1 MSIINDIT
9 ADNAVAMAVAAA
21 IENAI
26 GGDLILGVGRPRLE
40 APTAD
45 LMPAPRARVV
55 RSAFTQGASG
65 GVYIAL
71 AEALATRLEAAADDG
86 QLVTALASAF
96 DTAIATLQEVDAV
109 HLAAPH
115 EVALDELLTESA
127 FADREYAVY
136 SLLDGDQRLGA
147 FVVSAGSASATAPAP
162 AAPAHDAGAA
172 EAQVPAHAAPS
183 AVPPVGGVPQV
194 SVHQFQQLG
203 DGGAGSADP
212 RSLSLLHDV
221 EMGVTAELG
230 RRRMT
235 VRDLLALTPG
245 SVIELDRAAG
255 SPIDVLVNGTLIAPR
270 RSGRDRRG
278 VRYPNLRDR
287 GRRSDRHRGP
297 RDARDARDA
306 RGVTGPR

>member
-9 ADNAVAMAVAAA
+9 ADNRVAMAVAAA

-26 GGDLILGVGRPRLE
+26 GGDLILGVGRPKLE

-45 LMPAPRARVV
+45 VLPAPPARVV
-55 RSAFTQGASG
+55 RSAFTQGAAG

-71 AEALATRLEAAADDG
+71 AEALATRLEATAADG

-96 DTAIATLQEVDAV
+96 DTAIATLQEIDAV
-109 HLAAPH
+109 QLAAPH

-127 FADREYAVY
+127 FAEREHAVY

-147 FVVSAGSASATAPAP
+147 FVVSAGAAAAAAPAP
-162 AAPAHDAGAA
+162 IAAVPGDPGVV
-172 EAQVPAHAAPS
+172 EAQVAATAAPP
-183 AVPPVGGVPQV
+183 AGGAPHV
-194 SVHQFQQLG
+194 SVHQFQQLS
-203 DGGAGSADP
+203 DGGAGSNDP

-255 SPIDVLVNGTLIAPR
+255 SPIDVLVNGTLIA
-270 RSGRDRRG
+270 RG
-278 VRYPNLRDR
+278 EVVVIDEEFGIRI
-287 GRRSDRHRGP
+287 
-297 RDARDARDA
+297 AEIV
-306 RGVTGPR
+306 GVGTTSATTSATAA

>member
-9 ADNAVAMAVAAA
+9 ADNRVAMAVAAA

-45 LMPAPRARVV
+45 VLPAPPARVV
-55 RSAFTQGASG
+55 RSAFTQGAAG

-71 AEALATRLEAAADDG
+71 AEVLATRLEGAAGDG
-86 QLVTALASAF
+86 QLVTALAPAF
-96 DTAIATLQEVDAV
+96 DTAIATLQEIDAV
-109 HLAAPH
+109 QLAAPH
-115 EVALDELLTESA
+115 DVSLDELLTESA
-127 FADREYAVY
+127 FADREHAVY

-147 FVVSAGSASATAPAP
+147 FVVSAGAATASA
-162 AAPAHDAGAA
+162 AGDSSAN
-172 EAQVPAHAAPS
+172 EAQVATTAAPQ
-183 AVPPVGGVPQV
+183 AAPTAGGAPHV

-203 DGGAGSADP
+203 DGGADSTDP

-245 SVIELDRAAG
+245 SVIELDRTAG
-255 SPIDVLVNGTLIAPR
+255 SPIDVLVNGTLIA
-270 RSGRDRRG
+270 RG
-278 VRYPNLRDR
+278 EVVVIDEEFGIRI
-287 GRRSDRHRGP
+287 
-297 RDARDARDA
+297 AEIV
-306 RGVTGPR
+306 GVQTATNPTTAANAA

>member
-9 ADNAVAMAVAAA
+9 ADNRVAMAVAAA

-45 LMPAPRARVV
+45 VLPAPPARVV
-55 RSAFTQGASG
+55 RSAFTQGAAG

-71 AEALATRLEAAADDG
+71 AEVLATRLEGAAGDG
-86 QLVTALASAF
+86 QLVTALAPAF
-96 DTAIATLQEVDAV
+96 DTAIATLQEIDAV
-109 HLAAPH
+109 QLAAPH
-115 EVALDELLTESA
+115 DVSLDELLTESA
-127 FADREYAVY
+127 FADREHAVY

-147 FVVSAGSASATAPAP
+147 FVVSAGAATASA
-162 AAPAHDAGAA
+162 AGDSSAN
-172 EAQVPAHAAPS
+172 EAQVATTAAPQ
-183 AVPPVGGVPQV
+183 AAPTAGGAPHV

-203 DGGAGSADP
+203 DGGAGSTDP

-245 SVIELDRAAG
+245 SVIELDRTAG
-255 SPIDVLVNGTLIAPR
+255 SPIDVLVNGTLIA
-270 RSGRDRRG
+270 RG
-278 VRYPNLRDR
+278 EVVVIDEEFGIRI
-287 GRRSDRHRGP
+287 
-297 RDARDARDA
+297 AEIV
-306 RGVTGPR
+306 GVQTATNPTTAANAA